1 MSISTLSRD
10 KGHEIWLPDYQGR
23 SGRLYVAIADALAD
37 DIAKGRL
44 KPGERLPTHRELAW
58 RLKLSVS
65 TISKAY
71 ALAERRHLVAG
82 EVGRGTFVIP
92 RPTDLSSVEPNRAQS
107 DVIDLSFNCPVIFPE
122 HRQAI
127 ALALRTITE
136 SGRIENLIPYHRDWL
151 GLPEH
156 RAAAGRWLSHLG
168 VAAEVDDIVLVNGA
182 QQAAAAI
189 LSALTEPG
197 DAIGLEELTDPGIRF
212 LAANR
217 HLKIRSLPIDEDG
230 VVPGSFETACREGS
244 LRLAFLIPTHHSP
257 TLAVMPEER
266 RREIGEIAARYN
278 VTVIENDVYGSL
290 VDPPS
295 TPLASFAPEHCF
307 YLTSHSKILAPG
319 LRIGFIAAPPG
330 RAKDLIPGLAATT
343 WMASLVP
350 AEIASHL
357 IENGSAARL
366 AAQQR
371 QELQRRQ
378 AMAAEILEGQQFR
391 SLSTGF
397 HVWLTLPEHWRAESF
412 VAALKVRG
420 VAVTPAEAFIVGQGS
435 SAHAVRISLGGA
447 TQSRTELRRGLETIA
462 EVLREKRSA
471 ASFLVL

>member
-10 KGHEIWLPDYQGR
+10 KGREIWLPDYAGR
-23 SGRLYVAIADALAD
+23 SGRLYVAIADALAE

-82 EVGRGTFVIP
+82 EVGRGTFVNP
-92 RPTDLSSVEPNRAQS
+92 PPTDLSSVEPNRPQS

-122 HRQAI
+122 HEQAI
-127 ALALRTITE
+127 AIALRSITE
-136 SGRIENLIPYHRDWL
+136 GGRIAGLVPYHRDWV
-151 GLPEH
+151 GLQEH
-156 RAAAGRWLSHLG
+156 RAAASRWLSYLG
-168 VAAEVDDIVLVNGA
+168 ASAQAEDIVLVNGA

-197 DAIGLEELTDPGIRF
+197 DTIGLEELTDPGIRF

-217 HLKIRSLPIDEDG
+217 HLKTKSLPLDEHG
-230 VVPGSFETACREGS
+230 VVPATFEAACRDGS
-244 LRLAFLIPTHHSP
+244 LRLTFLIPTHHSP
-257 TLAVMPEER
+257 TLAVMPAER
-266 RREIGEIAARYN
+266 RREIADIAARYN
-278 VTVIENDVYGSL
+278 VTVIESDVYGSL
-290 VDPPS
+290 VDPAPP
-295 TPLASFAPEHCF
+295 PLASFAPKHCF
-307 YLTSHSKILAPG
+307 YLTSQSKILAPG
-319 LRIGFIAAPPG
+319 LRIGFIATPPG

-357 IENGSAARL
+357 IVNGAASRL

-371 QELQRRQ
+371 QELQSRQ
-378 AMAAEILEGQQFR
+378 ALAAQILEGQQFR
-391 SLSTGF
+391 SLPTGF
-397 HVWLTLPEHWRAESF
+397 HIWLTLPEHWRAESF
-412 VAALKVRG
+412 VTTLKARG
-420 VAVTPAEAFIVGQGS
+420 VAVTPAEAFIVGQGPS
-435 SAHAVRISLGGA
+435 PHAVRISLGGA
-447 TQSRTELRRGLETIA
+447 TRSRTELQRGLETVA
-462 EVLREKRSA
+462 EVLREKRSP

>member
-10 KGHEIWLPDYQGR
+10 KAAEIWLPDYTGR

-37 DIAKGRL
+37 DIARGRL

-82 EVGRGTFVIP
+82 EVGRGTFVVP

-122 HRQAI
+122 HEQSI
-127 ALALRTITE
+127 SLALRAMTE
-136 SGRIENLIPYHRDWL
+136 SGRIASLIPYHRDWL

-168 VAAEVDDIVLVNGA
+168 VSAQADDIVLVNGA

-197 DAIGLEELTDPGIRF
+197 DTIGLEELTDPGIRF

-217 HLKIRSLPIDEDG
+217 HLQTRSLPLDAQGVLPDG
-230 VVPGSFETACREGS
+230 FEAACRDGA
-244 LRLAFLIPTHHSP
+244 LKLAFLIPTHHSP
-257 TLAVMPEER
+257 TLAVMSEER
-266 RREIGEIAARYN
+266 RREIAEIAARHN
-278 VTVIENDVYGSL
+278 VTVIESDVYGGL

-295 TPLASFAPEHCF
+295 PPLATFAPEHCF

-319 LRIGFIAAPPG
+319 LRIGFIATPPG

-343 WMASLVP
+343 WMASLVS
-350 AEIASHL
+350 AQIASHL
-357 IENGSAARL
+357 IENGAAARL

-371 QELQRRQ
+371 QELHRRQ
-378 AMAAEILEGQQFR
+378 LLAAGILEGYEFR
-391 SLSTGF
+391 SLPTGF
-397 HVWLTLPEHWRAESF
+397 HIWLTLPEHWRAESF
-412 VAALKVRG
+412 VATLKARG
-420 VAVTPAEAFIVGQGS
+420 VALTPAEAFIVGQGPS
-435 SAHAVRISLGGA
+435 PHAVRISLGGA
-447 TQSRTELRRGLETIA
+447 TQSRSELQRGLEAIA

-471 ASFLVL
+471 ASFLLL